1 MYAACVFAALSQYV
15 AQPVQDER
23 QLDGSRHLELFCE
36 TDAET
41 LSIRLVLNRDGELH
55 EGELTI
61 ACRQSEAVAA
71 LDPSVANALDPLE
84 IQIRARFDDR
94 AGRIALSQRED
105 GDFDISF
112 DSFDSGGGE

>member
-23 QLDGSRHLELFCE
+23 QLDGSRHIELVCE

-41 LSIRLVLNRDGELH
+41 LSLRLVLNRDGELD

-61 ACRQSEAVAA
+61 ARSQNEAVAA
-71 LDPSVANALDPLE
+71 LDSAVAEVLDPLE
-84 IQIRARFDDR
+84 IQILAHFDDR
-94 AGRIALSQRED
+94 TGHIALSQRDD
-105 GDFDISF
+105 GDFDITL
-112 DSFDSGGGE
+112 DPRGGE

>member
-23 QLDGSRHLELFCE
+23 QLDGSRHLELVCE

-41 LSIRLVLNRDGELH
+41 LSLRLVLNRDGELD

-61 ACRQSEAVAA
+61 ARSQNEAAAA
-71 LDPSVANALDPLE
+71 LDPSVADALDPLE
-84 IQIRARFDDR
+84 IQISARFDDC
-94 AGRIALSQRED
+94 ACQIALSQRDD
-105 GDFDISF
+105 GDFDITL
-112 DSFDSGGGE
+112 DPGGSE